1 MATPYLKSWT
11 PTTTYE
17 FKLQIGNKDYS
28 NDLYK
33 ITIRSAINT
42 PYQSIEFDVFLD
54 QNELLSEKI
63 YGQEPIKFSVI
74 LKGDIGYSQ
83 EQVDFDLMFANTD
96 TDFSMAQ
103 QIAETDQI
111 KRTPITFVT
120 ISRPAF
126 KTMTSLVNNVYFAST
141 PETIV
146 KEILSNT
153 DAQVEYDTNGKNQ
166 TVLDQF
172 VVPPTTVYKTI
183 RYLDRTYGI
192 FDGIMAAHCSH
203 DNVVKI
209 QNLSKKIGTS
219 QAFTIYSLATNADQS
234 KILEMTDPSKFYT
247 KVPVVNLNR
256 TNTIMGAVAP
266 RNRYIVKPSDSL
278 YDLIDVETETIAKEN
293 GIISPNIAN
302 QTNIYYDKEA
312 VNSEKRI
319 AYHTNQTGY
328 EKNESFI
335 KANLAKTL
343 GDLSM
348 LQIEL
353 RHNLPILN
361 LMNVGEAVNFL
372 PQVSAYEQIKGKYVL
387 KGSEI
392 GWVRSK
398 VWESWARVVL
408 MRTNIGSS

>member
-17 FKLQIGNKDYS
+17 FSLKIGDKDYS

-33 ITIRSAINT
+33 VTIRSAVNT
-42 PYQSIEFDVFLD
+42 PYQSIELDVFLD
-54 QNELLSEKI
+54 QNDLLNQKI
-63 YGQEPIKFSVI
+63 YGQTPIKFSVI
-74 LKGDIGYSQ
+74 LKGDVPYSK

-103 QIAETDQI
+103 QIAETDQVQ
-111 KRTPITFVT
+111 RTYITFVT
-120 ISRPAF
+120 IARPAF
-126 KTMTSLVNNVYFAST
+126 TTMTSLVNNVYLAKT
-141 PETIV
+141 PEDIITN
-146 KEILSNT
+146 ILSNT
-153 DAQVEYDTNGKNQ
+153 DAKVEYDVNGKNK

-172 VVPPTTVYKTI
+172 IVPPTTVYNTI
-183 RYLDRTYGI
+183 QYLDRTYGV
-192 FDGIMAAHCSH
+192 FDGMLGIHCSH
-203 DNVVKI
+203 DNIVKV
-209 QNLSKKIGTS
+209 QNLSKKISSS

-234 KILEMTDPSKFYT
+234 KILEMDDPTKFYT
-247 KVPVVNLNR
+247 KVPVINLNR
-256 TNTIMGAVAP
+256 TNTIIGAVAP
-266 RNRYIVKPSDSL
+266 RNRYVVKPSDSL
-278 YDLIDVETETIAKEN
+278 YNVIDVETETVAKGY
-293 GIISPNIAN
+293 GIISQNIAN
-302 QTNIYYDKEA
+302 KTNIYYDKEA
-312 VNSEKRI
+312 VNPEKRI

-328 EKNESFI
+328 EKSQSFI
-335 KANLAKTL
+335 NANLSRTL

-398 VWESWARVVL
+398 VWETWARIIL
-408 MRTNIGSS
+408 MRTNIGLT